1 MGSIDRLGLAACTAF
16 LLAGCA
22 SIVEGTSQNITVNT
36 SPSGADCGFYREGMK
51 IATVQGTPGSGLVNK
66 TKHDIWVVCVK
77 QGYQMATYFNHSGIA
92 GGTFGNILLGG
103 GVGWAID
110 SASGADNKYDA
121 AVNLTLAPVQPGA
134 PAEAAVLPAMFTGAP
149 VASSAAVAP
158 APPSAPPP
166 GPTAGK

>member
-1 MGSIDRLGLAACTAF
+1 MSGFQQLGLIMGAF
-16 LLAGCA
+16 VLLTGCA

-36 SPSGADCGFYREGMK
+36 SPSGADCGLYREGLK

-110 SASGADNKYDA
+110 SASGADNKYDG
-121 AVNLTLAPVQPGA
+121 AVNMTLVPSLAGRTDVA
-134 PAEAAVLPAMFTGAP
+134 TLPAMFTGGPAP
-149 VASSAAVAP
+149 TPAP
-158 APPSAPPP
+158 AAPA
-166 GPTAGK
+166 GQAAGK